1 MRRSKRCGNA
11 GSGEVEPISQ
21 GLYKTCIE
29 SSFKL
34 KTGLASRLWW
44 GVGLHPTPWWHDN
57 LFHTPAVLGASLNGL
72 GWPLVW
78 CSTVPA
84 HSATLS
90 PFDDIFCV
98 ISKGSDY
105 LKGDLTVVHISQYI
119 SGHPGWKFGNSCLC
133 AWSSGWVELWVEAD
147 VLLEVTSLCQQV
159 ETDIHCM
166 IQSLWASE
174 MYLGAFCSPCQC
186 CLLFFLIY
194 FSTLFRKQ
202 KLFYSFFAFFSGNIY
217 SLLT

>member
-1 MRRSKRCGNA
+1 M
-11 GSGEVEPISQ
+11 
-21 GLYKTCIE
+21 
-29 SSFKL
+29 
-34 KTGLASRLWW
+34 
-44 GVGLHPTPWWHDN
+44 GLHPTPWWHDN

-78 CSTVPA
+78 CSTVSA
-84 HSATLS
+84 CSATLS

-105 LKGDLTVVHISQYI
+105 LKLKGDLTVVHISQYI
-119 SGHPGWKFGNSCLC
+119 SWHPGRKFGNSCLC

-166 IQSLWASE
+166 IQSLSIRNVFRCILFPLSVLFVVFP
-174 MYLGAFCSPCQC
+174 Y
-186 CLLFFLIY
+186 LFFHPV
-194 FSTLFRKQ
+194 
-202 KLFYSFFAFFSGNIY
+202 
-217 SLLT
+217 